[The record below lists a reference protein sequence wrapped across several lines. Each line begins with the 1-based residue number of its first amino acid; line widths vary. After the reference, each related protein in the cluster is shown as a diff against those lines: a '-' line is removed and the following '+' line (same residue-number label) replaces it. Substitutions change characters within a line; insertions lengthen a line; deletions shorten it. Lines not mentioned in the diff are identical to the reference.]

1 MRYTKI
7 SMTDVIIVGAG
18 AAGLMTAITAA
29 RRGLSVTVL
38 EPNGKTGKKLR
49 ITGKGRCNVTNDSAP
64 QEFLQKVCTNA
75 RFLKSSLYAFPPEAV
90 KEFFEEAGVPL
101 KTERGERV
109 FPVSDNANDIAD
121 TLERMAKSAG
131 VRFVRERL
139 VDIRTEGGHVSAA
152 VTDRDEYPCRAVVL
166 CTGGLSYPA
175 TGSTGDGYRIA
186 SKLGH
191 TIVPT
196 RASLVPL
203 EAETDCARMQGL
215 SLRNVGLT
223 LFCGDKV
230 LYREQGEMLFTH
242 FGVSGPLVLS
252 ASAHLPEK
260 VSSCRLEIDLKPGLT
275 AEKLDE
281 RLLRDFS
288 ENINRD
294 FTNAL
299 DALLPQKLIPVVI
312 ERSGIPA
319 RLKVNSIRREQRLA
333 LRDTIKRFTIRLTAR
348 RPVEEAIVTAGG
360 VDVREVNPRTMESK
374 IVSGLYFAGEILDLD
389 ACTGGYNLQHR
400 LCGRTGDTGK
410 GDYGMKPISI
420 AIDGPSGAGKSTIAR
435 KTAEKFG
442 FIYVDTGAIYR
453 TVGLAAYRRGIAS
466 KDSAAVI
473 AMLPEL
479 HIELRHGADGLQR
492 MFLDGEDVSD
502 AIRMP
507 EISIY
512 ASDVSAVPE
521 VRAFLMEMQ
530 RSFARTQN
538 VIMDGRD
545 IGTVV
550 LPDAGLKIFLT
561 ASVEARAK
569 RRQLELEK
577 KGKSLPFEE
586 VLRDMEYRDKND
598 SSRAAAPLRPAE
610 DAVRLDTTQLD
621 FDESCA
627 AVESLI
633 RERFAL

>member
-7 SMTDVIIVGAG
+7 SMTDVIIAGAG

-90 KEFFEEAGVPL
+90 KDFFEEAGVPL

-139 VDIRTEGGHVSAA
+139 VDIRTESGHVSAA

-203 EAETDCARMQGL
+203 EAEADCARMQGL

-275 AEKLDE
+275 AAHMFRTSRFFPSRIVTSISARSSVE
-281 RLLRDFS
+281 RRTRTSAARYRTPSYTIGRRSAPAASAASGPLTHTRYVLLTPCDGCARRFAISPSSVKSSSPSDMQSSRPTGKRRTPASCTSSATVGRPCVSRSVVTYPRGLWRRTYVCSSGSERRLPFNKTTSPSSAPDPRDAV
-288 ENINRD
+288 
-294 FTNAL
+294 TPL
-299 DALLPQKLIPVVI
+299 TVTLPCRIY
-312 ERSGIPA
+312 SSA
-319 RLKVNSIRREQRLA
+319 SRREQ
-333 LRDTIKRFTIRLTAR
+333 T
-348 RPVEEAIVTAGG
+348 P
-360 VDVREVNPRTMESK
+360 
-374 IVSGLYFAGEILDLD
+374 
-389 ACTGGYNLQHR
+389 
-400 LCGRTGDTGK
+400 
-410 GDYGMKPISI
+410 
-420 AIDGPSGAGKSTIAR
+420 
-435 KTAEKFG
+435 
-442 FIYVDTGAIYR
+442 
-453 TVGLAAYRRGIAS
+453 
-466 KDSAAVI
+466 
-473 AMLPEL
+473 
-479 HIELRHGADGLQR
+479 
-492 MFLDGEDVSD
+492 
-502 AIRMP
+502 
-507 EISIY
+507 
-512 ASDVSAVPE
+512 
-521 VRAFLMEMQ
+521 
-530 RSFARTQN
+530 
-538 VIMDGRD
+538 
-545 IGTVV
+545 
-550 LPDAGLKIFLT
+550 
-561 ASVEARAK
+561 
-569 RRQLELEK
+569 
-577 KGKSLPFEE
+577 
-586 VLRDMEYRDKND
+586 
-598 SSRAAAPLRPAE
+598 AAAMY
-610 DAVRLDTTQLD
+610 
-621 FDESCA
+621 F
-627 AVESLI
+627 
-633 RERFAL
+633 